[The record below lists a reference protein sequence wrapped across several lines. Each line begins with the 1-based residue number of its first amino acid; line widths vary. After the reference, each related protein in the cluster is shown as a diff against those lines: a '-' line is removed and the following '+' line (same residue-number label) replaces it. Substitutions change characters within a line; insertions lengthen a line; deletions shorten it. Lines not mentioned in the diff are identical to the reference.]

1 MTPEE
6 RMNPARCVNDFQR
19 NHLKYI
25 KETGVSIMH
34 VAEGQNPA
42 TPAWSYTVG
51 LWHRYRHLEVS
62 VIGLGSNL
70 TQILLNNLNIS
81 IRDEGGRL
89 RMGQL
94 LLTF

>member
-1 MTPEE
+1 
-6 RMNPARCVNDFQR
+6 MNPARCVNDFQR

-51 LWHRYRHLEVS
+51 LWHRYRHLEVI

-70 TQILLNNLNIS
+70 TQNFIEQSQYLS
-81 IRDEGGRL
+81 GMKDGRL